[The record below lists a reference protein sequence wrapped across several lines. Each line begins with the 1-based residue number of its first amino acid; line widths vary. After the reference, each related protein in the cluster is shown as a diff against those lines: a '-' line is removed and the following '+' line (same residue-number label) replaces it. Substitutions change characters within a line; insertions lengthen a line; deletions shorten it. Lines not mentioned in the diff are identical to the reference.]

1 MHRRVLILALLVFSA
16 ASSAEEEK
24 FIVHE
29 WGVLLRNSTTSG
41 NCFETPK
48 EMAALLPDFVKA
60 YPVQQQPQMQVWFKP
75 VIHFYGRDGLAIDV
89 TIRTAKGI
97 PTVY

>member
-1 MHRRVLILALLVFSA
+1 MHTRVLILALLVLSA
-16 ASSAEEEK
+16 ASFAEEEK
-24 FIVHE
+24 FVVHE

-41 NCFETPK
+41 NCFETSK
-48 EMAALLPDFVKA
+48 EMVALLPEFVKA
-60 YPVQQQPQMQVWFKP
+60 HPTQQQQQEMRVWFKP

-97 PTVY
+97 PT